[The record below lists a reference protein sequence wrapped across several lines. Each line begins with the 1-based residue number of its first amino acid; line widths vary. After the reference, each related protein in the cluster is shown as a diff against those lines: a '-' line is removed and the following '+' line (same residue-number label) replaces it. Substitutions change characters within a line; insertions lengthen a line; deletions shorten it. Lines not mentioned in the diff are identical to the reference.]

1 MDPKGLVVF
10 VDEALFSTTGRSLGL
25 TFSLVISSH
34 REKGEIVIG
43 VKLMY
48 CCDPELCDVG

>member
-1 MDPKGLVVF
+1 ML
-10 VDEALFSTTGRSLGL
+10 VDEALFSTTGRSLGF
-25 TFSLVISSH
+25 TFSFVISSH
-34 REKGEIVIG
+34 LEKGEIVTG